1 MNKRLVPYFV
11 FGAGFY
17 TGAVA
22 TTLVYAKV
30 MEEVNKKTE
39 KARTI
44 SKLIFDLDKWI
55 WQTIGQPEEVE
66 DTEEWTKEL
75 KDKLDYIEMVA
86 ALYYM
91 ED

>member
-1 MNKRLVPYFV
+1 MNKELVPYLV
-11 FGAGFY
+11 FASGIY

-22 TTLVYAKV
+22 MTLAYSKV
-30 MEEVNKKTE
+30 MEEVNKKTD
-39 KARTI
+39 KAKTI
-44 SKLIFDLDKWI
+44 SKLIFDLDRWI
-55 WQTIGQPEEVE
+55 WETIGQPEDVE